1 MKHETKHKILFFVRW
16 LLKYKPTAEN
26 GGKIEVEYKRIAL
39 IRSQQMYSRKEIIGL
54 SPEQLQYHAQLQ
66 LMSEL
71 HKHSMIKYETRA
83 NPHIDGD
90 FHIYEASLQVI
101 KP

>member
-1 MKHETKHKILFFVRW
+1 MKHETKYKIISFVRR
-16 LLKYKPTAEN
+16 LLNYKPTAEN
-26 GGKIEVEYKRIAL
+26 GGKIEVDYKSIVH
-39 IRSQQMYSRKEIIGL
+39 IRSQQSYSRKEIIGL
-54 SPEQLQYHAQLQ
+54 SLEQLQYHAQLN

-71 HKHSMIKYETRA
+71 HKHGMIKYETRA

-90 FHIYEASLQVI
+90 FHIFEASLKVI